1 MGGGE
6 ETQSRRIDMSIQERK
21 QLIVAREEA
30 WKSKG
35 LGAANDSTQ
44 FTVAA
49 RMVKKGQG
57 SSNAV

>member
-6 ETQSRRIDMSIQERK
+6 ETTENQNQPIEMSIHERK

-35 LGAANDSTQ
+35 HGAANDSTQ

-49 RMVKKGQG
+49 RMVKKGW
-57 SSNAV
+57 VI